1 MQFNFQ
7 HTLSA
12 AFHQGRMVEI
22 RNAPYQEH
30 NSTDEELVR
39 LFLESKDNRHFQ
51 KLYER
56 YAVKVYQKCVTLTR
70 DATRAEDITHDVFL
84 KLIHKMGTFKTGSKF
99 STWLFTITHN
109 HCMDLARVSKRKIT
123 LVHGESPD
131 RGEKAE
137 ICLQGLFEED
147 VNLTILKEALDL
159 LDLEDKAMV
168 YLRYLDDRSIRDIAG
183 IFRTTESAVK
193 MRLLRSRRKL
203 RKWYHKLS
211 DRGNFF

>member
-1 MQFNFQ
+1 
-7 HTLSA
+7 
-12 AFHQGRMVEI
+12 MVEI

-56 YAVKVYQKCVTLTR
+56 YAVKVYQKCVTLTK
-70 DATRAEDITHDVFL
+70 DATRAEDIMHDVFL

-109 HCMDLARVSKRKIT
+109 HCMDLARVSKRKVV
-123 LVHGESPD
+123 LVHEAAPGAGD
-131 RGEKAE
+131 KAE
-137 ICLQGLFEED
+137 VCLQGLFEEEIN
-147 VNLTILKEALDL
+147 VATLKEALDL

-168 YLRYLDDRSIRDIAG
+168 YLRYLDDRSIRDIAV

-211 DRGNFF
+211 DGGNFF

>member
-1 MQFNFQ
+1 
-7 HTLSA
+7 
-12 AFHQGRMVEI
+12 MVEV
-22 RNAPYQEH
+22 RSAPCQEH
-30 NSTDEELVR
+30 SSTDEELVR

-70 DATRAEDITHDVFL
+70 DATRAEDIMHDVFL

-109 HCMDLARVSKRKIT
+109 HCMDLARVSKRKIV
-123 LVHGESPD
+123 LVHEPTPD
-131 RGEKAE
+131 PGDKAE
-137 ICLQGLFEED
+137 VYLQGLFEEE
-147 VNLTILKEALDL
+147 VNLATLKEALDL
-159 LDLEDKAMV
+159 V

-211 DRGNFF
+211 DGGNFF